1 MRTIIKLAKLW
12 HYPVVCYK
20 IFCRFIVLLATL
32 FLLRYLVWENTLY
45 AAFRTWS
52 DILLIFLM
60 QHFFS
65 PNFPPQLFTV
75 IVCIMWLENIQTT
88 LNTQQKNL
96 NTSSGLENVKT
107 TGAAQ
112 SLVSQ
117 CRLLWFVNP
126 KSEWNV
132 KYTKAKTL
140 NTLLKCEAFWKALKK
155 TLKCIWPE
163 KGIILSEALQLLFQ
177 VWNLC
182 NLSLN
187 GLHDGDVLLLEG
199 ETSLQLLPKCEER
212 NQPKEMNRMC
222 LSSALHKH
230 SAILAVF

>member
-1 MRTIIKLAKLW
+1 M
-12 HYPVVCYK
+12 P
-20 IFCRFIVLLATL
+20 
-32 FLLRYLVWENTLY
+32 
-45 AAFRTWS
+45 S
-52 DILLIFLM
+52 
-60 QHFFS
+60 
-65 PNFPPQLFTV
+65 
-75 IVCIMWLENIQTT
+75 
-88 LNTQQKNL
+88 KNL

-117 CRLLWFVNP
+117 CLLLWFVNP

-132 KYTKAKTL
+132 KYSKAKTL

-212 NQPKEMNRMC
+212 NRPKEINRMC

-230 SAILAVF
+230 SAIFAVFLSIGELKSYEHESLSWKTCMYTHMQQALNIHVFFFIKCKSSQENRWQ